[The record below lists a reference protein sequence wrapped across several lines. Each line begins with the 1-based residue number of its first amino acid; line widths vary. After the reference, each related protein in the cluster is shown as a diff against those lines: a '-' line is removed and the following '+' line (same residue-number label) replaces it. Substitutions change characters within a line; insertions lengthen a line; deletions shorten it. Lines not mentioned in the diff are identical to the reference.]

1 MTGFEPWITLPNE
14 PQPQPKITDLKVAS
28 ICSRRLFK
36 FNFLAVFYDKKLN
49 VIYL

>member
-14 PQPQPKITDLKVAS
+14 PQPQPKIPDLKVAS
-28 ICSRRLFK
+28 ICSRRLK
-36 FNFLAVFYDKKLN
+36 FNFFAVFYDKKLN